1 MSKYISRQEAANRLR
16 CSGQTVSNWVEKGI
30 LKARKIGRTSML
42 DADTIEAYADTLQDI
57 AHTEEQLKDW
67 QNQLENKWRVTTKQ
81 MRDLRKDL
89 KLPPLLMGYAQDVC
103 RSMAEVMMVSD
114 EYRERE
120 SAIFARY
127 IEGET
132 MEEIAEDYGLNR
144 ERVRQILAKVIRK
157 FGQVRNYKSI
167 VEENDK
173 LSKDNHQLALAYS
186 IALKELEELRKFK
199 DSVQPFVDKDG
210 AVDAKGL
217 AENEETVRVA
227 NLLTTKVTD
236 LNISLR
242 ALNCLKAAD
251 IYTLGDLVQYDKL
264 DLLKFRNFGKKSL
277 AELDYLLEDLG
288 LKWNMDAKP
297 FLDYY
302 NSVISNKGVSI

>member
-16 CSGQTVSNWVEKGI
+16 CSDQTVSNWVEKGI
-30 LKARKIGRTSML
+30 LKARKIGRALML
-42 DADTIEAYADTLQDI
+42 DADTIEVYADTLQDI

-89 KLPPLLMGYAQDVC
+89 KFPPLLMGYAQDVC

-114 EYRERE
+114 EFRERE
-120 SAIFARY
+120 SAIFAHY

-217 AENEETVRVA
+217 AENEETMRVA
-227 NLLTTKVTD
+227 NLLTTEVTD

-251 IYTLGDLVQYDKL
+251 IDTLGDLVQYDKL

-277 AELDYLLEDLG
+277 SELDDLLEDLG
-288 LKWNMDAKP
+288 LKWNMNVKP